1 MKTLLLFSCQ
11 VVSHSLWPLDCSSP
25 GSSVHGI
32 SQARILEWVTIF
44 FLQRI
49 FLAQVSN
56 PRLLHWQADF
66 LPLSHQ
72 GSPCE
77 DLQTSLKKKKRLL
90 TCLSKP
96 TVKERSISEHRIV
109 FFVARLCLS
118 QPHGF
123 MPMPLIE
130 KKGLKRNAAD
140 FGFSSVFGHNLLFCF
155 QPSESALHYFWHPC
169 LNDDV
174 VTNVISVTASET
186 WRRHVIKGVINMSIL
201 SLKSSFRG
209 EMYSVWKGSYPQW
222 RL

>member
-1 MKTLLLFSCQ
+1 MP
-11 VVSHSLWPLDCSSP
+11 LWKLNK
-25 GSSVHGI
+25 H
-32 SQARILEWVTIF
+32 
-44 FLQRI
+44 
-49 FLAQVSN
+49 
-56 PRLLHWQADF
+56 
-66 LPLSHQ
+66 
-72 GSPCE
+72 
-77 DLQTSLKKKKRLL
+77 LKKKKRIL

-96 TVKERSISEHRIV
+96 IVKERSTSEHRMV
-109 FFVARLCLS
+109 FFVVRLCLS

-130 KKGLKRNAAD
+130 KKGLKRNAGG

-169 LNDDV
+169 ISDDV

-201 SLKSSFRG
+201 SLKSSFRD
-209 EMYSVWKGSYPQW
+209 EIYSVWEGSYSQW